1 LSGGRTAPQIYKP
14 DEGVCTVARG
24 IYGISG
30 ADWHLRGRPVGGA
43 AAGKPGTILVEK
55 DLVKVVCGE
64 SSRWRFTS
72 VKQEGRKEISAGEF
86 LRGARMVDG
95 ERFGK

>member
-1 LSGGRTAPQIYKP
+1 
-14 DEGVCTVARG
+14 
-24 IYGISG
+24 
-30 ADWHLRGRPVGGA
+30 VGGA
-43 AAGKPGTILVEK
+43 AAGESGTILVEK

-64 SSRWRFTS
+64 SSQLEIMS

-86 LRGARMVDG
+86 LRGARVVEG